1 MKLIKGNFR
10 TFLILFFSLFLGS
23 CAHMMRSGQYIEWT
37 AQDTL
42 ESVAK
47 EFHTSTSAIEQH
59 NLGKSFTAGQR
70 IFVPTTT
77 GIMGPKLARGLASK
91 KHYTTEDFINSGDFL
106 WPVPS
111 ASRISSEF
119 GPRWGRHHDGID
131 IPARPGAHIV
141 AAQDG
146 VVVHSGSMGGYG
158 NIIVISHANGL
169 FTVYAHN
176 QKNLVRANQT
186 VHRGQVIGQ
195 VGSTGRSSGPHLHFE
210 IRHDSRALDPKRLI
224 VRN

>member
-1 MKLIKGNFR
+1 MVKMFKL
-10 TFLILFFSLFLGS
+10 LSVLFVSIILGS
-23 CAHMMRSGQYIEWT
+23 CAHMIRSGQYIEWT

-42 ESVAK
+42 ESVAS
-47 EFHTSTSAIEQH
+47 EFKTSASAIEAH
-59 NLGKSFTAGQR
+59 NVGRTFSAGQR
-70 IFVPTTT
+70 IFVPTTA

-91 KHYTTEDFINSGDFL
+91 KHYSTEDFMNSGDFL

-131 IPARPGAHIV
+131 IPARSGAHIV

-146 VVVHSGSMGGYG
+146 VVVHSGTMNGYG
-158 NIIVISHANGL
+158 NIIVISHPKGL

-176 QKNLVRANQT
+176 KKNMVRASQV

-210 IRHDSRALDPKRLI
+210 VRHDSRALDPKRLV